1 MNLKTENMN
10 KAGFLRLILIC
21 MLLNF
26 QALGQGDEKHDDA
39 KTTKSTGVSSQQTS
53 MVRSKRVKDFEI
65 TLKHPILEPFKVAI
79 GNLFVTRYESNEP
92 VSINIAADLV
102 SSSGKTINIS
112 VEKSNSTGIYK
123 LDFPGLEKGSYNLLI
138 KLDGANLKET
148 VTFSDLKVSSAK
160 TQNLESNNS
169 YGWIAFAGFALLTF
183 GLTVYFSKY
192 FSKQNP
198 AESHAGEDDIDE

>member
-53 MVRSKRVKDFEI
+53 MVRSKGVKDFEI

>member
-1 MNLKTENMN
+1 
-10 KAGFLRLILIC
+10 

-26 QALGQGDEKHDDA
+26 QALGHGDEKHDDA

>member
-1 MNLKTENMN
+1 
-10 KAGFLRLILIC
+10 

-53 MVRSKRVKDFEI
+53 MVRSKGVKDFEI

-123 LDFPGLEKGSYNLLI
+123 LDFPGLEEGSYNLLI